1 MSLVRGASILFI
13 FSKNKLS
20 SSVQSLSNVQLFS
33 TPWTEAH
40 QASQSITNSRSL
52 LKLMFIEF
60 TRSNYLIL
68 CRPLLL
74 LPSVFTSIRVFS
86 NESALHIGLPKYW
99 SFIFSIS
106 PSNEYSGLI
115 SFNEP
120 VFRFIYFFFCFFDL
134 FISALIFII
143 SLFLLIFH
151 FICSSFLVA
160 SVVSLGCL
168 LVMALVSWDK
178 SALLYFAS

>member
-74 LPSVFTSIRVFS
+74 LPSIFPGIDVFYNKLALRIRW
-86 NESALHIGLPKYW
+86 AKYW
-99 SFIFSIS
+99 NFSFSS
-106 PSNEYSGLI
+106 NLSNEYSGLI
-115 SFNEP
+115 F
-120 VFRFIYFFFCFFDL
+120 FRMGWFDL
-134 FISALIFII
+134 LSIQVTDSQESSPIPQYKTINSSVL
-143 SLFLLIFH
+143 
-151 FICSSFLVA
+151 SFL
-160 SVVSLGCL
+160 
-168 LVMALVSWDK
+168 
-178 SALLYFAS
+178 